1 MSRLTILTKDKAQVT
16 MESLYQDLERRI
28 VASPPG
34 LCPVDLTRS
43 FIKMCLAQSCGKCV
57 PCRVG
62 LRQLARLFDNVLDG
76 EANEETVENIKLTA
90 EGIYYSADCAIGY
103 EAAKLA
109 LKSVDGCIDDFESH
123 IHNGF
128 CSCNSNQPVA
138 CVKSCPAG
146 VDIPGYI
153 ALVQQGRYADA
164 VRLIRRDNPM
174 PTTCAYICEHP
185 CENRCKRTIID
196 APVNIR
202 GLKKMAVDN
211 SGIVPVPE
219 CEAPTGKKVAII
231 GGGPGGLSAAY
242 YLALMGHKVT
252 IFEQRKQLGGMLRYG
267 IPNYRFPR
275 KKLDEEI
282 DSILSTGIEVKKN
295 ISVGKDISFDDIT
308 KEYDATYISI
318 GAHADKKIGIE
329 GEDAKSGITSA
340 VEMLRAIGDGDM
352 PDYTGKKVIVIGGG
366 NVAMDVARSSIRL
379 GASKV
384 SIVYRRRKADMTALE
399 EEVEGAEAEGC
410 DVLELMS
417 PVRIK
422 QDEEGNAIG
431 LIVKPQM
438 ISRVS
443 HGRPAP
449 KAAAKDEVLLESDL
463 IVVAI
468 GQGIE
473 TKSFEEHGIK
483 VQRGV
488 ISALNTGNITP
499 QDGEM
504 SEGVFAGGDCASGPA
519 TVIKAVAA
527 AKVTAANIDEYL
539 GYHHEI
545 TCNVEIPLP
554 NNADHTPCCRVE
566 LSEREASE
574 RKHVFAGGDC
584 VTGPATV
591 IKAIAAGKVAAANID
606 EYLGFNHEITC
617 DVEIPYASNEDKVAC
632 GRVEVA
638 LRDAAER
645 KNDFEP
651 IEYGFSCEE
660 ACQEAGRC
668 LRCDHFGFGAFRG
681 GREEQW

>member
-202 GLKKMAVDN
+202 GLKKMVVDN

-504 SEGVFAGGDCASGPA
+504 SEGVFAGGDC
-519 TVIKAVAA
+519 
-527 AKVTAANIDEYL
+527 
-539 GYHHEI
+539 
-545 TCNVEIPLP
+545 
-554 NNADHTPCCRVE
+554 
-566 LSEREASE
+566 
-574 RKHVFAGGDC
+574 

>member
-1 MSRLTILTKDKAQVT
+1 MVMLHYSSLDIEESCNDDIRLYIGVGLQIESGNIIIESEVYLLVSRLTILTKDKAQVT

-242 YLALMGHKVT
+242 YLALMGHKVI

-504 SEGVFAGGDCASGPA
+504 SEGVFAGGDC
-519 TVIKAVAA
+519 
-527 AKVTAANIDEYL
+527 
-539 GYHHEI
+539 
-545 TCNVEIPLP
+545 
-554 NNADHTPCCRVE
+554 
-566 LSEREASE
+566 
-574 RKHVFAGGDC
+574 

>member
-103 EAAKLA
+103 EAAKLV

-295 ISVGKDISFDDIT
+295 VSVGKDISFDDIT
-308 KEYDATYISI
+308 NEYDATYISI

-422 QDEEGNAIG
+422 QDEDGNAIG

-449 KAAAKDEVLLESDL
+449 KAAAKDEILLESDL

-504 SEGVFAGGDCASGPA
+504 SEG
-519 TVIKAVAA
+519 
-527 AKVTAANIDEYL
+527 
-539 GYHHEI
+539 
-545 TCNVEIPLP
+545 
-554 NNADHTPCCRVE
+554 
-566 LSEREASE
+566 
-574 RKHVFAGGDC
+574 VFAGGDC

>member
-504 SEGVFAGGDCASGPA
+504 SEGVFAGGDC
-519 TVIKAVAA
+519 
-527 AKVTAANIDEYL
+527 
-539 GYHHEI
+539 
-545 TCNVEIPLP
+545 
-554 NNADHTPCCRVE
+554 
-566 LSEREASE
+566 
-574 RKHVFAGGDC
+574 

-591 IKAIAAGKVAAANID
+591 IKAIAAGKVVAANID

>member
-1 MSRLTILTKDKAQVT
+1 MSRLTIITKDKAQVT
-16 MESLYQDLERRI
+16 MESMYQDLERRI

-76 EANEETVENIKLTA
+76 EATEETVENIKLTA

-128 CSCNSNQPVA
+128 CSCNSNQPVS

-153 ALVQQGRYADA
+153 ALVQQKRYADA

-211 SGIVPVPE
+211 AGIVPVPE
-219 CEAPTGKKVAII
+219 CEPDTGKKVAII

-308 KEYDATYISI
+308 DEYDATYISI
-318 GAHADKKIGIE
+318 GAHADKKMGIE
-329 GEDAKSGITSA
+329 GEDARSGIISA

-352 PDYTGKKVIVIGGG
+352 PDYTGKRVIVIGGG

-399 EEVEGAEAEGC
+399 EEVVGAEAEGC

-431 LIVKPQM
+431 LVVKPQM
-438 ISRVS
+438 ISKVS

-449 KAAAKDEVLLESDL
+449 KAASKDEMLLESDL

-504 SEGVFAGGDCASGPA
+504 SEG
-519 TVIKAVAA
+519 
-527 AKVTAANIDEYL
+527 
-539 GYHHEI
+539 
-545 TCNVEIPLP
+545 
-554 NNADHTPCCRVE
+554 
-566 LSEREASE
+566 
-574 RKHVFAGGDC
+574 VFAGGDC

-638 LRDAAER
+638 LREAAER

>member
-16 MESLYQDLERRI
+16 MESMYQDLERRI

-57 PCRVG
+57 PGRVG

-76 EANEETVENIKLTA
+76 EATEETVENIKLTA

-128 CSCNSNQPVA
+128 CSCNSNQPVS

-153 ALVQQGRYADA
+153 ALVQQKRYADA

-211 SGIVPVPE
+211 AGIVPVPE
-219 CEAPTGKKVAII
+219 CEPDTGKKVAII

-308 KEYDATYISI
+308 DEYDATYISI
-318 GAHADKKIGIE
+318 GAHADKKMGIE
-329 GEDAKSGITSA
+329 GEDARSGIISA

-352 PDYTGKKVIVIGGG
+352 PDYTGKRVIVIGGG

-399 EEVEGAEAEGC
+399 EEVVGAEAEGC

-431 LIVKPQM
+431 LVVKPQM
-438 ISRVS
+438 ISKVS

-449 KAAAKDEVLLESDL
+449 KAASKDEMLLESDL

-504 SEGVFAGGDCASGPA
+504 SEG
-519 TVIKAVAA
+519 
-527 AKVTAANIDEYL
+527 
-539 GYHHEI
+539 
-545 TCNVEIPLP
+545 
-554 NNADHTPCCRVE
+554 
-566 LSEREASE
+566 
-574 RKHVFAGGDC
+574 VFAGGDC

-638 LRDAAER
+638 LREAAER

>member
-16 MESLYQDLERRI
+16 MESMYQDLERRI

-76 EANEETVENIKLTA
+76 EATEETVENIKLTA

-128 CSCNSNQPVA
+128 CSCNSNQPVS

-153 ALVQQGRYADA
+153 ALVQQKRYADA

-211 SGIVPVPE
+211 AGIVPVPE
-219 CEAPTGKKVAII
+219 CEPATGKKVAII

-308 KEYDATYISI
+308 EEYDATYISI
-318 GAHADKKIGIE
+318 GAHADKKMGIE

-352 PDYTGKKVIVIGGG
+352 PDYTGKRVIVIGGG

-399 EEVEGAEAEGC
+399 EEVVGAEAEGC

-431 LIVKPQM
+431 LVVKPQM
-438 ISRVS
+438 ISKVS

-449 KAAAKDEVLLESDL
+449 KAASKDEVLLESDL

-504 SEGVFAGGDCASGPA
+504 SEG
-519 TVIKAVAA
+519 
-527 AKVTAANIDEYL
+527 
-539 GYHHEI
+539 
-545 TCNVEIPLP
+545 
-554 NNADHTPCCRVE
+554 
-566 LSEREASE
+566 
-574 RKHVFAGGDC
+574 VFAGGDC

-638 LRDAAER
+638 LREAAER

-651 IEYGFSCEE
+651 IEYGFTCEE

>member
-504 SEGVFAGGDCASGPA
+504 SEGVFAGGDC
-519 TVIKAVAA
+519 
-527 AKVTAANIDEYL
+527 
-539 GYHHEI
+539 
-545 TCNVEIPLP
+545 
-554 NNADHTPCCRVE
+554 
-566 LSEREASE
+566 
-574 RKHVFAGGDC
+574 

-606 EYLGFNHEITC
+606 EYLGLNHEITC

>member
-329 GEDAKSGITSA
+329 GEDAKSSITSA

-504 SEGVFAGGDCASGPA
+504 SEGVFAGGDC
-519 TVIKAVAA
+519 
-527 AKVTAANIDEYL
+527 
-539 GYHHEI
+539 
-545 TCNVEIPLP
+545 
-554 NNADHTPCCRVE
+554 
-566 LSEREASE
+566 
-574 RKHVFAGGDC
+574 

>member
-1 MSRLTILTKDKAQVT
+1 VSRLTILTKDKAQVT
-16 MESLYQDLERRI
+16 MESMYQDLERRI

-76 EANEETVENIKLTA
+76 EATEETVENIKLTA

-128 CSCNSNQPVA
+128 CSCNSNQPVS

-153 ALVQQGRYADA
+153 ALVQQKRYADA

-211 SGIVPVPE
+211 AGIVPVPE
-219 CEAPTGKKVAII
+219 CEPATGKKVAII

-308 KEYDATYISI
+308 EEYDATYISI
-318 GAHADKKIGIE
+318 GAHADKKMGIE

-352 PDYTGKKVIVIGGG
+352 PDYTGKRVIVIGGG

-399 EEVEGAEAEGC
+399 EEVVGAEAEGC

-431 LIVKPQM
+431 LVVKPQM
-438 ISRVS
+438 ISKVS

-449 KAAAKDEVLLESDL
+449 RAASKDEVLLESDL

-504 SEGVFAGGDCASGPA
+504 SEG
-519 TVIKAVAA
+519 
-527 AKVTAANIDEYL
+527 
-539 GYHHEI
+539 
-545 TCNVEIPLP
+545 
-554 NNADHTPCCRVE
+554 
-566 LSEREASE
+566 
-574 RKHVFAGGDC
+574 VFAGGDC

-638 LRDAAER
+638 LREAAER

-651 IEYGFSCEE
+651 IEYGFTCEE

>member
-1 MSRLTILTKDKAQVT
+1 VSRLTILTKDKAQVT

-504 SEGVFAGGDCASGPA
+504 SEGVFAGGDC
-519 TVIKAVAA
+519 
-527 AKVTAANIDEYL
+527 
-539 GYHHEI
+539 
-545 TCNVEIPLP
+545 
-554 NNADHTPCCRVE
+554 
-566 LSEREASE
+566 
-574 RKHVFAGGDC
+574 

>member
-504 SEGVFAGGDCASGPA
+504 SEGVFAGGDC
-519 TVIKAVAA
+519 
-527 AKVTAANIDEYL
+527 
-539 GYHHEI
+539 
-545 TCNVEIPLP
+545 
-554 NNADHTPCCRVE
+554 
-566 LSEREASE
+566 
-574 RKHVFAGGDC
+574 

-617 DVEIPYASNEDKVAC
+617 DVEIPYASNDDKVAC

>member
-1 MSRLTILTKDKAQVT
+1 MVMLHYNSLDIEESCNDDIRLYIDIKRYIDVGLQIESGNIIIESEVYLLVSRLTILTKDKAQVT

-185 CENRCKRTIID
+185 WENRCKRTIID

-242 YLALMGHKVT
+242 YLALMGHKVI

-504 SEGVFAGGDCASGPA
+504 SEGVFAGGDC
-519 TVIKAVAA
+519 
-527 AKVTAANIDEYL
+527 
-539 GYHHEI
+539 
-545 TCNVEIPLP
+545 
-554 NNADHTPCCRVE
+554 
-566 LSEREASE
+566 
-574 RKHVFAGGDC
+574 

>member
-16 MESLYQDLERRI
+16 MESMYQDLERRI

-76 EANEETVENIKLTA
+76 EATEETVENIKLTA

-128 CSCNSNQPVA
+128 CSCNSNQPVS

-153 ALVQQGRYADA
+153 ALVQQKRYADA

-211 SGIVPVPE
+211 AGIVPVSE
-219 CEAPTGKKVAII
+219 CEPDTGKKVAII

-308 KEYDATYISI
+308 DEYDATYISI
-318 GAHADKKIGIE
+318 GAHADKKMGIE
-329 GEDAKSGITSA
+329 GEDARSGIISA

-352 PDYTGKKVIVIGGG
+352 PDYTGKRVIVIGGG

-399 EEVEGAEAEGC
+399 EEVVGAEAEGC

-431 LIVKPQM
+431 LVVKPQM
-438 ISRVS
+438 ISKVS

-449 KAAAKDEVLLESDL
+449 KAASKDEMLLESDL

-504 SEGVFAGGDCASGPA
+504 SEG
-519 TVIKAVAA
+519 
-527 AKVTAANIDEYL
+527 
-539 GYHHEI
+539 
-545 TCNVEIPLP
+545 
-554 NNADHTPCCRVE
+554 
-566 LSEREASE
+566 
-574 RKHVFAGGDC
+574 VFAGGDC

-638 LRDAAER
+638 LREAAER

>member
-1 MSRLTILTKDKAQVT
+1 MVMLHYSSLDIEESCNDDIRLYIDIKRYIDVGLQIESGNIIIESEVYLLVSRLTILTKDKAQVT

-504 SEGVFAGGDCASGPA
+504 SEGVFAGGDC
-519 TVIKAVAA
+519 
-527 AKVTAANIDEYL
+527 
-539 GYHHEI
+539 
-545 TCNVEIPLP
+545 
-554 NNADHTPCCRVE
+554 
-566 LSEREASE
+566 
-574 RKHVFAGGDC
+574 

>member
-16 MESLYQDLERRI
+16 MESMYQDLERRI

-76 EANEETVENIKLTA
+76 EATEETVENIKLTA

-128 CSCNSNQPVA
+128 CSCNSNQPVS

-153 ALVQQGRYADA
+153 ALVQQKRYADA

-211 SGIVPVPE
+211 AGIVPVPE
-219 CEAPTGKKVAII
+219 CEPDTGKKVAII

-308 KEYDATYISI
+308 DEYDATYISI
-318 GAHADKKIGIE
+318 GAHADKKMGIE
-329 GEDAKSGITSA
+329 GEDARSGIISA

-352 PDYTGKKVIVIGGG
+352 PDYTGKRVIVIGGG

-399 EEVEGAEAEGC
+399 EEVVGAEAEGC

-431 LIVKPQM
+431 LAVKPQM
-438 ISRVS
+438 ISKVS

-449 KAAAKDEVLLESDL
+449 KAASKDEILLESDL

-504 SEGVFAGGDCASGPA
+504 SEG
-519 TVIKAVAA
+519 
-527 AKVTAANIDEYL
+527 
-539 GYHHEI
+539 
-545 TCNVEIPLP
+545 
-554 NNADHTPCCRVE
+554 
-566 LSEREASE
+566 
-574 RKHVFAGGDC
+574 VFAGGDC

-638 LRDAAER
+638 LREAAER

>member
-185 CENRCKRTIID
+185 CENRCKRTLID

-504 SEGVFAGGDCASGPA
+504 SEGVFAGGDC
-519 TVIKAVAA
+519 
-527 AKVTAANIDEYL
+527 
-539 GYHHEI
+539 
-545 TCNVEIPLP
+545 
-554 NNADHTPCCRVE
+554 
-566 LSEREASE
+566 
-574 RKHVFAGGDC
+574 

>member
-1 MSRLTILTKDKAQVT
+1 MQIESSNIIIEREVYLLVSRLTILTKDKAQVT

-231 GGGPGGLSAAY
+231 GGGPGCLSAAY

-504 SEGVFAGGDCASGPA
+504 SEGVFAGGDC
-519 TVIKAVAA
+519 
-527 AKVTAANIDEYL
+527 
-539 GYHHEI
+539 
-545 TCNVEIPLP
+545 
-554 NNADHTPCCRVE
+554 
-566 LSEREASE
+566 
-574 RKHVFAGGDC
+574 

>member
-16 MESLYQDLERRI
+16 MEALYQDLERRI

-504 SEGVFAGGDCASGPA
+504 SEGVFAGGDC
-519 TVIKAVAA
+519 
-527 AKVTAANIDEYL
+527 
-539 GYHHEI
+539 
-545 TCNVEIPLP
+545 
-554 NNADHTPCCRVE
+554 
-566 LSEREASE
+566 
-574 RKHVFAGGDC
+574 

>member
-1 MSRLTILTKDKAQVT
+1 MQIESGNIIIEREVYLLVSRLTILTKDKAQVT

-504 SEGVFAGGDCASGPA
+504 SEGVFAGGDC
-519 TVIKAVAA
+519 
-527 AKVTAANIDEYL
+527 
-539 GYHHEI
+539 
-545 TCNVEIPLP
+545 
-554 NNADHTPCCRVE
+554 
-566 LSEREASE
+566 
-574 RKHVFAGGDC
+574 

-645 KNDFEP
+645 KNDFDP

>member
-1 MSRLTILTKDKAQVT
+1 
-16 MESLYQDLERRI
+16 MESMYQDLERRI

-76 EANEETVENIKLTA
+76 EATEETVENIKLTA

-128 CSCNSNQPVA
+128 CSCNSNQPVS

-153 ALVQQGRYADA
+153 ALVQQKRYADA

-211 SGIVPVPE
+211 AGIVPVPE
-219 CEAPTGKKVAII
+219 CEPDTGKKVAII

-295 ISVGKDISFDDIT
+295 IRVGKDISFDDIT
-308 KEYDATYISI
+308 DEYDATYISI
-318 GAHADKKIGIE
+318 GAHADKKMGIE
-329 GEDAKSGITSA
+329 GEDARSGIISA

-352 PDYTGKKVIVIGGG
+352 PDYTGKRVIVIGGG

-399 EEVEGAEAEGC
+399 EEVVGAEAEGC

-431 LIVKPQM
+431 LVVKPQM
-438 ISRVS
+438 ISKVS

-449 KAAAKDEVLLESDL
+449 KAASKDEMLLESDL

-504 SEGVFAGGDCASGPA
+504 SEG
-519 TVIKAVAA
+519 
-527 AKVTAANIDEYL
+527 
-539 GYHHEI
+539 
-545 TCNVEIPLP
+545 
-554 NNADHTPCCRVE
+554 
-566 LSEREASE
+566 
-574 RKHVFAGGDC
+574 VFAGGDC

-638 LRDAAER
+638 LREAAER

>member
-123 IHNGF
+123 IDNGF

-242 YLALMGHKVT
+242 YLALMGHNVT

-504 SEGVFAGGDCASGPA
+504 SEGVFAGGDC
-519 TVIKAVAA
+519 
-527 AKVTAANIDEYL
+527 
-539 GYHHEI
+539 
-545 TCNVEIPLP
+545 
-554 NNADHTPCCRVE
+554 
-566 LSEREASE
+566 
-574 RKHVFAGGDC
+574 

>member
-295 ISVGKDISFDDIT
+295 VSVGKDISFDDIT
-308 KEYDATYISI
+308 NEYDATYISI

-399 EEVEGAEAEGC
+399 EEVKGAEAEGC

-504 SEGVFAGGDCASGPA
+504 SEGVFAGGDC
-519 TVIKAVAA
+519 
-527 AKVTAANIDEYL
+527 
-539 GYHHEI
+539 
-545 TCNVEIPLP
+545 
-554 NNADHTPCCRVE
+554 
-566 LSEREASE
+566 
-574 RKHVFAGGDC
+574 

>member
-16 MESLYQDLERRI
+16 MESMYQDLERRI

-76 EANEETVENIKLTA
+76 EATEETVENIKLTA

-128 CSCNSNQPVA
+128 CSCNSNQPVS

-153 ALVQQGRYADA
+153 ALVQQKRYADA

-211 SGIVPVPE
+211 AGIVPVPE
-219 CEAPTGKKVAII
+219 CEPDTGKKVAII

-308 KEYDATYISI
+308 DEYDATYISI
-318 GAHADKKIGIE
+318 GAHADKKMGIE
-329 GEDAKSGITSA
+329 GEDARSGIISA

-352 PDYTGKKVIVIGGG
+352 PDYTGKRVIVIGGG

-384 SIVYRRRKADMTALE
+384 SVVYRRRKADMTALE
-399 EEVEGAEAEGC
+399 EEVVGAEAEGC

-431 LIVKPQM
+431 LVVKPQM
-438 ISRVS
+438 ISKVS

-449 KAAAKDEVLLESDL
+449 KAASKDEMLLESDL

-504 SEGVFAGGDCASGPA
+504 SEG
-519 TVIKAVAA
+519 
-527 AKVTAANIDEYL
+527 
-539 GYHHEI
+539 
-545 TCNVEIPLP
+545 
-554 NNADHTPCCRVE
+554 
-566 LSEREASE
+566 
-574 RKHVFAGGDC
+574 VFAGGDC

-638 LRDAAER
+638 LREAAER

>member
-16 MESLYQDLERRI
+16 MESMYQDLERRI

-76 EANEETVENIKLTA
+76 EATEETVENIKLTA

-128 CSCNSNQPVA
+128 CSCNSNQPVS

-153 ALVQQGRYADA
+153 ALVQQKRYADA

-211 SGIVPVPE
+211 AGIVPVPE
-219 CEAPTGKKVAII
+219 CEPDTGKKVAII

-308 KEYDATYISI
+308 DEYDATYISI
-318 GAHADKKIGIE
+318 GAHADKKMGIE
-329 GEDAKSGITSA
+329 GEDARSGIISA

-352 PDYTGKKVIVIGGG
+352 PDYTGKRVIVIGGG

-399 EEVEGAEAEGC
+399 EEVVGAEAEGC

-422 QDEEGNAIG
+422 QDEEGIDIG
-431 LIVKPQM
+431 LVVKPQM
-438 ISRVS
+438 ISKVS

-449 KAAAKDEVLLESDL
+449 KAASKDEMLLESDL

-504 SEGVFAGGDCASGPA
+504 SEG
-519 TVIKAVAA
+519 
-527 AKVTAANIDEYL
+527 
-539 GYHHEI
+539 
-545 TCNVEIPLP
+545 
-554 NNADHTPCCRVE
+554 
-566 LSEREASE
+566 
-574 RKHVFAGGDC
+574 VFAGGDC

-638 LRDAAER
+638 LREAAER

>member
-16 MESLYQDLERRI
+16 MESMYQDLERRI

-76 EANEETVENIKLTA
+76 EATEETVENIKLTA

-128 CSCNSNQPVA
+128 CSCNSNQPVS

-153 ALVQQGRYADA
+153 ALVQQKRYADA

-211 SGIVPVPE
+211 AGIVPVPE
-219 CEAPTGKKVAII
+219 CEPDTGKKVAII

-308 KEYDATYISI
+308 DEYDATYISI
-318 GAHADKKIGIE
+318 GPHADQKMGIE
-329 GEDAKSGITSA
+329 GEDARSGIISA

-352 PDYTGKKVIVIGGG
+352 PDYTGKRVIVIGGG

-399 EEVEGAEAEGC
+399 EEVVGAEAEGC

-431 LIVKPQM
+431 LVVKPQM
-438 ISRVS
+438 ISKVS

-449 KAAAKDEVLLESDL
+449 KAASKDEMLLESDL

-504 SEGVFAGGDCASGPA
+504 SEG
-519 TVIKAVAA
+519 
-527 AKVTAANIDEYL
+527 
-539 GYHHEI
+539 
-545 TCNVEIPLP
+545 
-554 NNADHTPCCRVE
+554 
-566 LSEREASE
+566 
-574 RKHVFAGGDC
+574 VFAGGDC

-638 LRDAAER
+638 LREAAER

>member
-1 MSRLTILTKDKAQVT
+1 MVMLHYNSLDIEESCNDDIRLYIDIKRYIDVGLQIESGNIIIESEVYLLVSRLTILTKDKAQVT

-504 SEGVFAGGDCASGPA
+504 SEGVFAGGDC
-519 TVIKAVAA
+519 
-527 AKVTAANIDEYL
+527 
-539 GYHHEI
+539 
-545 TCNVEIPLP
+545 
-554 NNADHTPCCRVE
+554 
-566 LSEREASE
+566 
-574 RKHVFAGGDC
+574 

>member
-488 ISALNTGNITP
+488 ISELNTGNITP

-504 SEGVFAGGDCASGPA
+504 SEG
-519 TVIKAVAA
+519 
-527 AKVTAANIDEYL
+527 
-539 GYHHEI
+539 
-545 TCNVEIPLP
+545 
-554 NNADHTPCCRVE
+554 
-566 LSEREASE
+566 
-574 RKHVFAGGDC
+574 VFAGGDC

>member
-1 MSRLTILTKDKAQVT
+1 MQIESGNIIIESEVYLLVSRLTILTKDKAQVT

-242 YLALMGHKVT
+242 YLALMGHKVI

-504 SEGVFAGGDCASGPA
+504 SEGVFAGGDC
-519 TVIKAVAA
+519 
-527 AKVTAANIDEYL
+527 
-539 GYHHEI
+539 
-545 TCNVEIPLP
+545 
-554 NNADHTPCCRVE
+554 
-566 LSEREASE
+566 
-574 RKHVFAGGDC
+574 

>member
-282 DSILSTGIEVKKN
+282 DSILSTGMEVKKN

-504 SEGVFAGGDCASGPA
+504 SEGVFAGGDC
-519 TVIKAVAA
+519 
-527 AKVTAANIDEYL
+527 
-539 GYHHEI
+539 
-545 TCNVEIPLP
+545 
-554 NNADHTPCCRVE
+554 
-566 LSEREASE
+566 
-574 RKHVFAGGDC
+574 

>member
-34 LCPVDLTRS
+34 LCPVDLTRA

-504 SEGVFAGGDCASGPA
+504 SEGVFAGGDC
-519 TVIKAVAA
+519 
-527 AKVTAANIDEYL
+527 
-539 GYHHEI
+539 
-545 TCNVEIPLP
+545 
-554 NNADHTPCCRVE
+554 
-566 LSEREASE
+566 
-574 RKHVFAGGDC
+574 

>member
-1 MSRLTILTKDKAQVT
+1 MVMLHYNSLDIEESCNDDIRLYIDIKRYIDVGLQIESGNIIIESEVYLLVSRLTILTKDKAQVT

-219 CEAPTGKKVAII
+219 CEAPTGKKIAII

-295 ISVGKDISFDDIT
+295 VSVGKDISFDDIT
-308 KEYDATYISI
+308 NEYDATYISI

-422 QDEEGNAIG
+422 QDEDGNAIG

-449 KAAAKDEVLLESDL
+449 KAAAKDEILLESDL

-504 SEGVFAGGDCASGPA
+504 SEG
-519 TVIKAVAA
+519 
-527 AKVTAANIDEYL
+527 
-539 GYHHEI
+539 
-545 TCNVEIPLP
+545 
-554 NNADHTPCCRVE
+554 
-566 LSEREASE
+566 
-574 RKHVFAGGDC
+574 VFAGGDC

>member
-242 YLALMGHKVT
+242 YLALMGHNVT

-504 SEGVFAGGDCASGPA
+504 SEGVFAGGDC
-519 TVIKAVAA
+519 
-527 AKVTAANIDEYL
+527 
-539 GYHHEI
+539 
-545 TCNVEIPLP
+545 
-554 NNADHTPCCRVE
+554 
-566 LSEREASE
+566 
-574 RKHVFAGGDC
+574 

-591 IKAIAAGKVAAANID
+591 IKAIAAGTVAAANID